1 MQGAKARSPFSSRC
15 LHVRALGAL
24 QVWHYGCEEGAAIR
38 ELSFRLHGGMSM
50 EPGRVGLATTTD
62 FIVWQ
67 PSRLVVATRDP
78 A

>member
-1 MQGAKARSPFSSRC
+1 M
-15 LHVRALGAL
+15 
-24 QVWHYGCEEGAAIR
+24 WHYGCEEGAAIR